1 MVASQTGATIADLD
15 TPIIVVDIAAVERNI
30 SQLFT
35 RLRKFGGVSV
45 RPHLKTGKSAE
56 IARMLIAGGAQGI
69 CVAKLSEAEV
79 FTDAGIEDILITTE
93 IVGRTK
99 LARLLKLHAR
109 NPKLRNVVDNLA
121 VAREL
126 NALADE
132 MRSAGPAIQVLID
145 LNVGQNRTG
154 VNSAEEALSLARVVA
169 DLPHL
174 KLIGAQGYE
183 GHLQHLANAERQE
196 KCRAAMSNLSEAVKL
211 LRSNGFDVPV
221 VTTGGTGTAEICAD
235 CENITELQP
244 GSFVFMDVAY
254 RNATNGKYANAL
266 SVLATVISKP
276 TPDRAVVD
284 AGLKCLSVDMG
295 FAEPKNMPEF
305 SYRPAGDEHGIIEN
319 KTAGGAVPLNV
330 GDKIELLPGH
340 IDTTVALFDQ
350 YHIMRDGKLEAV
362 WSIAARG
369 KVQ

>member
-1 MVASQTGATIADLD
+1 MVSQTGATTADLD

-30 SQLFT
+30 SQLFD
-35 RLRKFGGVSV
+35 RMQKFGGVSV
-45 RPHLKTGKSAE
+45 RPHLKTGKCAE

-99 LARLLKLHAR
+99 LARLLNLHAR
-109 NPKLRNVVDNLA
+109 NPKLRIVVDNLA
-121 VAREL
+121 VARDL
-126 NALADE
+126 NALPRE
-132 MRSAGPAIQVLID
+132 MNSATEPIQVLID

-154 VNSAEEALSLARVVA
+154 VDSGEVALSVARGVA
-169 DLPHL
+169 ELPHL
-174 KLIGAQGYE
+174 KLIGVQGYE
-183 GHLQHLANAERQE
+183 GHLQHLADLERQE
-196 KCRAAMSNLSEAVKL
+196 KCRAAMAKLSEAVKL
-211 LRSNGFDVPV
+211 LRCNGFSVPV
-221 VTTGGTGTAEICAD
+221 VTTGGTGTAEICAG
-235 CENITELQP
+235 CEDITEVQP
-244 GSFVFMDVAY
+244 GSFIFMDVAY
-254 RNATNGKYANAL
+254 RNATNGKYSNAL

-276 TPDRAVVD
+276 APDRAVVD

-295 FAEPKNMPEF
+295 FAEPKNMPNLT
-305 SYRPAGDEHGIIEN
+305 YRPAGDEHGIVEH
-319 KTAGGAVPLNV
+319 KTAGGYVPLNV

-350 YHIMRDGKLEAV
+350 YHIMRGGMLEAV
-362 WSIAARG
+362 WTIAARG